1 MDESGVINIKGVG
14 YFYPVSKEF
23 VFYRSECIEVELG
36 NGVDDSFVYTPK
48 FNEFE
53 EVDDIFEYLTKYV
66 EDRKLEKLDVCM
78 CNLKTC
84 IYSMNPETY
93 ELGEYL
99 YGDINCVDYW
109 VWNNE
114 TKKFDE
120 VDSNSLTD
128 EDFDRDWEDDEDEDE
143 NVEQEGE
150 WEDEVERI
158 REEEKRIR
166 EEEESLEI
174 TD

>member
-1 MDESGVINIKGVG
+1 MRIGDESGVINIKGVG
-14 YFYPVSKEF
+14 NFYPVSKEF

-78 CNLKTC
+78 GNLKTC

-128 EDFDRDWEDDEDEDE
+128 EDFDRDLEDEDEDID
-143 NVEQEGE
+143 
-150 WEDEVERI
+150 WEV
-158 REEEKRIR
+158 
-166 EEEESLEI
+166 
-174 TD
+174 

>member
-1 MDESGVINIKGVG
+1 MDKEEPISVKGVG
-14 YFYPVSKEF
+14 YFYPNSKEF

-66 EDRKLEKLDVCM
+66 EDRKLEKLDVRM
-78 CNLKTC
+78 GNLKTC
-84 IYSMNPETY
+84 IYRMDSETHQLGDLLY
-93 ELGEYL
+93 E
-99 YGDINCVDYW
+99 DINCVDYW

-128 EDFDRDWEDDEDEDE
+128 EDEDGDFEDEDDEL
-143 NVEQEGE
+143 VEQEGK
-150 WEDEVERI
+150 WKDEDERNKDENGEPI
-158 REEEKRIR
+158 WDETKN
-166 EEEESLEI
+166 L
-174 TD
+174 